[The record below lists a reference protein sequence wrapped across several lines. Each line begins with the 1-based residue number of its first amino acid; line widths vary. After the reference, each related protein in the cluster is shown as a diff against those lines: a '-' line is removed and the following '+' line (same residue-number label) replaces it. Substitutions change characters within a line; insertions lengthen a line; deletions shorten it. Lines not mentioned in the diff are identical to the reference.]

1 MMVYSMQITENSLI
15 HNLHFL
21 SFVMI
26 EQKLF
31 SSKLNS
37 NIHIQELTDS
47 NNIVL
52 QKV

>member
-21 SFVMI
+21 SLNEMN
-26 EQKLF
+26 KLF
-31 SSKLNS
+31 YSKLYS